1 MLYNQLSANMTKK
14 SSNTASVAEAPAS
27 GAKYQYICAELRSAI
42 LAGKYPEGARIPSE
56 AELGKTFGASRLTVA
71 RALKELQHEG
81 LVSRRA
87 GSGTYSRRPKT
98 LAGHVFGLL
107 IPDFGRTEI
116 FEPICRGMMNAPNAS
131 SHSLLWGPSTTDPT
145 NEEQAL
151 QLCQQYIAK
160 RVSGVFFAPRELAP
174 DMDEVNNRIIELL
187 AQAGI
192 PVILLDRSFLPYP
205 NRAPYDLIG
214 IDNRRAGYIAA
225 DHILK
230 LGCRKIS
237 FLARAHSASTVDA
250 RIAGY
255 REALLAYGVS
265 CGPDRVHRGE
275 PGDIDFIRGV
285 LVNDSIEAFVCANDH
300 TAAQL
305 MRSLFTLGYRVPE
318 DIRIVGIDDVKY
330 ASLLQVP
337 LTTLHQP
344 CEEIGAVALS
354 AMLERV
360 NYPGTP
366 TRDILLPVRLV
377 VRESCGA
384 MLTPVS

>member
-1 MLYNQLSANMTKK
+1 MAKK
-14 SSNTASVAEAPAS
+14 ILNPPAIAPAVTN
-27 GAKYQYICAELRSAI
+27 GVKYQHIRSELRTAI
-42 LAGKYPEGARIPSE
+42 LAGQYPEGTRIPSE

-71 RALKELQHEG
+71 RALKELQLEG

-87 GSGTYSRRPKT
+87 GSGTYARRPKVV
-98 LAGHVFGLL
+98 AGHVFGLL
-107 IPDFGRTEI
+107 IPDFGHTEI
-116 FEPICRGMMNAPNAS
+116 FEPICRGMMHAPHAS
-131 SHSLLWGPSTTDPT
+131 SHSLLWGHSTTSGQPS
-145 NEEQAL
+145 EEQSL
-151 QLCQQYIAK
+151 QLCQQYINQ
-160 RVSGVFFAPRELAP
+160 RVSGVFFAPLELVP
-174 DMDEVNNRIIELL
+174 DMDEVNNRVIDAL

-192 PVILLDRSFLPYP
+192 PVVLLDRCFSPYP
-205 NRAPYDLIG
+205 KRASYDLIG
-214 IDNRRAGYIAA
+214 IDNRRAGYMAT
-225 DHILK
+225 DHLLK

-237 FLARAHSASTVDA
+237 FLARDYSASTVDA

-255 REALLAYGVS
+255 REALLAHSVP
-265 CGPDRVHRGE
+265 CGTGMVHRCD
-275 PGDIDFIRGV
+275 PDDVDFIGKTMG
-285 LVNDSIEAFVCANDH
+285 NSSIEAFVCANDL

-305 MRSLFTLGYRVPE
+305 MRSLFTLGFRVPE

-344 CEEIGAVALS
+344 CEAIGAAALS

-366 TRDILLPVRLV
+366 TRDILLPVKLV

-384 MLTPVS
+384 MLGRAS